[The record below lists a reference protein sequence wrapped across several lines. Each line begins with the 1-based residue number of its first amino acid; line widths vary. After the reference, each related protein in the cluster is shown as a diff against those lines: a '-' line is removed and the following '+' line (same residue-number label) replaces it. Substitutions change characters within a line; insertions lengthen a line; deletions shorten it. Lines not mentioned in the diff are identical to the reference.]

1 MKGLPRSQLVVL
13 IVLGIITG
21 VVCIVSFATPLSWL
35 NKPFAGFLIYDPPY
49 VGSYSTDDWPGPK
62 AGLKFLDRIVAV
74 DGQPVYKGQD
84 VVDAVRQKK
93 PGTSVRYVV
102 ESKGVTREV
111 TVPVALYGIKDFLL
125 TFFIT
130 NFMCGLILCILGFIA
145 VFLKPNIFSSW
156 IFLAFCLS
164 LGGYMIS
171 GFEIMSSYHLVHYHY
186 LVACLYPV
194 LIFHLALIF
203 PDRNPIVLRF
213 PAFEYIIYL
222 PIVALIIGWQIY
234 MFAFPQLIGSDS
246 LSARLLNYKL
256 LGSVTRGFLLLSV
269 ISFIVAALISM
280 FKASNTSVRQRARMI
295 LLGAAIGWLGPVV
308 IMLVSHLLK
317 MSPNWN
323 FLPFLVIFFPISI
336 TYSIV
341 QHNLFD
347 ADAIIR
353 RTLGYVVVT
362 AVIVGAYALVSV
374 VLNVWLEQYQLAQS
388 QAFPV
393 LFTLGVILVFNP
405 LRDRIQALV
414 DRIFFRKDY
423 DYGTIVEKVS
433 GAMTSILE
441 LPQILKH
448 LVQTFIED
456 MYIDTSSV
464 MLLTP
469 DGTQY
474 LVHMADGENKQE
486 VENKSF
492 KREDPLFEI
501 IEKDKREL
509 TKYDLAEDPKYNAVS
524 ASSALNFEALH
535 ASLIV
540 PLVYQDQMIG
550 SLNLGEKKSG
560 KPYNRED
567 IDLLRTLAHQG
578 AVAIEN
584 ARMVDEIIEKER
596 LKTKIMDS
604 FGKYVT
610 SEVRDQILEGRI
622 PLDGELKDVTVLFA
636 DLRGFTTMTE
646 STNPKEVV
654 KIINGYFSEMAEA
667 IGQNHGLVLQ
677 FIGDEIEAVF
687 GAPTPL
693 EDHPT
698 HAVRAAVAM
707 RERMVSV
714 NEKLQQKGYAPLR
727 HGIGIHTGNVVAA
740 NIGSEDRLSYAL
752 VGDTVNAASRI
763 QSLNKEFNTDVLI
776 SGTTLTRLTEYIQGE
791 KLGAIPVKG
800 KKDPVDIFKLT

>member
-1 MKGLPRSQLVVL
+1 MKGLPRLQLVVL
-13 IVLGIITG
+13 IVLGILTTAVGI
-21 VVCIVSFATPLSWL
+21 ISFATPLSWL
-35 NKPFAGFLIYDPPY
+35 NKPFAGFLVYDPPY
-49 VGSYSTDDWPGPK
+49 VGSYSTKDWPGRK
-62 AGLKFLDRIVAV
+62 AGLKFLDRIVSI
-74 DGQPVYKGQD
+74 DGQPVRKGRD
-84 VVDAVRQKK
+84 VVEAIKQKQ
-93 PGTSVRYVV
+93 PGTPVRYVV
-102 ESKGVTREV
+102 ESKGITREI
-111 TVPVALYGIKDFLL
+111 TVPVAVYGIKDFLL

-145 VFLKPNIFSSW
+145 VILKPNIFSSW

-186 LVACLYPV
+186 VVACLYPV

-213 PAFEYIIYL
+213 PWFEYFIYL
-222 PIVALIIGWQIY
+222 PIIALIIGWQVY
-234 MFAFPQLIGSDS
+234 LFAFPQLLGMDS
-246 LSARLLNYKL
+246 LAARLLSYKF

-269 ISFIVAALISM
+269 ISFIVAALISIL
-280 FKASNTSVRQRARMI
+280 KASNVSVRQRARMI
-295 LLGAAIGWLGPVV
+295 LLGATIGWLGPVV
-308 IMLVSHLLK
+308 IMMASHVFK
-317 MSPNWN
+317 MNPTWN
-323 FLPFLVIFFPISI
+323 FLPFLVVFFPVSI

-362 AVIVGAYALVSV
+362 ALIVGAYVLVSV
-374 VLNVWLEQYQLAQS
+374 ALNVLLGQYQLAQS
-388 QAFPV
+388 QTFPI

-414 DRIFFRKDY
+414 DRLFFRKEY
-423 DYGTIVEKVS
+423 DYGAIVEKVS
-433 GAMTSILE
+433 GSMTSILE

-448 LVQTFIED
+448 LVQTFMED
-456 MYIDTSSV
+456 VYIDTSSV

-474 LVHMADGENKQE
+474 QVHLADGDQKQA
-486 VENKSF
+486 VENKTF
-492 KREDPLFEI
+492 KREDPLLKI
-501 IEKDKREL
+501 IEKEKRVL
-509 TKYDLAEDPKYNAVS
+509 TKYDLVEDPKYKVVS
-524 ASSALNFEALH
+524 ESSAFDFDALH

-560 KPYNRED
+560 KSYNRED

-584 ARMVDEIIEKER
+584 ARMVEEIIEKER
-596 LKTKIMDS
+596 LKAKIMDS

-622 PLDGELKDVTVLFA
+622 PLDGETKDVTVLFA
-636 DLRGFTTMTE
+636 DLRGFTTLAE
-646 STNPKEVV
+646 STSPKEVV

-667 IGQNHGLVLQ
+667 IGQNRGLVLQ

-687 GAPTPL
+687 GAPSPL
-693 EDHPT
+693 ENHPT
-698 HAVRAAVAM
+698 HAVRAGLAM
-707 RERMVSV
+707 RERLVSV
-714 NEKLQQKGYAPLR
+714 NEKLQKKGYAPLR

-763 QSLNKEFNTDVLI
+763 QGLNKEFGTDLLI
-776 SGTTLTRLTEYIQGE
+776 SATTVERLVDKINIE
-791 KLGAIPVKG
+791 KMPATTVKG
-800 KKDPVDIFKLT
+800 KKYPVEIFKLK

>member
-1 MKGLPRSQLVVL
+1 MKGLPRSQLLVL
-13 IVLGIITG
+13 MALGIITSA
-21 VVCIVSFATPLSWL
+21 VCILSFVTPLSWL

-49 VGSYSTDDWPGPK
+49 VGSYSTEDWPGRK
-62 AGLKFLDRIVAV
+62 AGLKFLDRIISI
-74 DGQPVYKGQD
+74 DGQPVSKGRD
-84 VVDAVRQKK
+84 VVDAVRQMK
-93 PGTSVRYVV
+93 PGTPVLYVV
-102 ESKGVTREV
+102 ESKGITREI
-111 TVPVALYGIKDFLL
+111 TVPVAVYGIKDFLL

-145 VFLKPNIFSSW
+145 VYHKPNIFSSW

-203 PDRNPIVLRF
+203 PDRNPIGLRF

-234 MFAFPQLIGSDS
+234 MFAFPQLIGVDS
-246 LSARLLNYKL
+246 TAARLLSYKF

-269 ISFIVAALISM
+269 ISFIVVALISM
-280 FKASNTSVRQRARMI
+280 FKASSISARQRARMI
-295 LLGAAIGWLGPVV
+295 IVGATIGWLGPVA
-308 IMLVSHLLK
+308 IMMVSHVLK

-323 FLPFLVIFFPISI
+323 FLPFLVVFFPVSI

-362 AVIVGAYALVSV
+362 ALIVGAYALVSV
-374 VLNVWLEQYQLAQS
+374 TLNVLMGQSQLAQS
-388 QAFPV
+388 KAFPV

-414 DRIFFRKDY
+414 DRLFFRKEY
-423 DYGTIVEKVS
+423 DYGAIVEKVS

-448 LVQTFIED
+448 LVQTFMED

-469 DGTQY
+469 DGTQFQVQ
-474 LVHMADGENKQE
+474 LAGGDQRQA
-486 VENKSF
+486 VENKAF
-492 KREDPLFEI
+492 RREDPLLEI
-501 IEKDKREL
+501 IEKEKREL
-509 TKYDLAEDPKYNAVS
+509 TKYDLVEDPKYKTVAD
-524 ASSALNFEALH
+524 SSALDFEALH

-540 PLVYQDQMIG
+540 PLVYQEQVIG
-550 SLNLGEKKSG
+550 FLNLGEKKSG
-560 KPYNRED
+560 KSYNRED
-567 IDLLRTLAHQG
+567 VDLLRTLAHQG

-596 LKTKIMDS
+596 LKNKIMDS

-636 DLRGFTTMTE
+636 DLRGFTTLTE

-677 FIGDEIEAVF
+677 FIGDEIEAVL
-687 GAPTPL
+687 GAPSPL

-698 HAVRAAVAM
+698 HAVRAAKAM
-707 RERMVSV
+707 RERLVSV
-714 NEKLQQKGYAPLR
+714 NEKLQKKGYAPLR

-740 NIGSEDRLSYAL
+740 NIGSEDRVSYAL
-752 VGDTVNAASRI
+752 VGDTVNTASRI
-763 QSLNKEFNTDVLI
+763 QSLNKEFNTEVLI
-776 SGTTLTRLTEYIQGE
+776 SATTIERLSEHIGGE
-791 KLGAIPVKG
+791 KLPATTVKG
-800 KKDPVDIFKLT
+800 KKDPVEIYKLN